1 METINPYCFQICGL
15 RSFAVASHSRPA
27 RGLERGHQRSI
38 AAPDRLGRL
47 RLSPQSV
54 CLSFISPAF
63 RTQQGQIPHPGTPGS
78 SYPWSWAHH
87 EIAWRGWEAASPG
100 LGFQDFLVAT
110 LTGKVSSGSGAA
122 NGCISLF
129 RPRTLQCLN
138 WKVHTIS
145 AGVGETK
152 KTQLK

>member
-1 METINPYCFQICGL
+1 MWLEIICGGL
-15 RSFAVASHSRPA
+15 TFKTSKRSGKRTPEKHCCPRRAGEASSLTTKCVPLIYQSCLQDP
-27 RGLERGHQRSI
+27 GGTNS
-38 AAPDRLGRL
+38 
-47 RLSPQSV
+47 SPG
-54 CLSFISPAF
+54 A
-63 RTQQGQIPHPGTPGS
+63 PGS

-110 LTGKVSSGSGAA
+110 LTGKVSSGSAAA

-145 AGVGETK
+145 AGVGEAK